1 MRESVHTNTSLRS
14 KGMMA
19 VIAAQFL
26 SAFGDNALLFATLA
40 LLKAEFYP
48 DWSQPILQM
57 VFVGAYIIF
66 APFVGQVADSFPKGR
81 VMMFA
86 NGLKLLGAASICF
99 GFNPFIGYTLVGIGA
114 AAYSPAKYGILGE
127 LTTGD
132 KLVKANGLMESSTI
146 AAILLGS
153 VAGGVLAD
161 WHVLAALGI
170 CAVVYGGAV
179 VANLFIPKLP
189 VARPGQSWRF
199 TPMTASFFNACR
211 VLWRNGETR
220 FSLMGTSMFWGAGVT
235 LRFLLVLW
243 VPVALGITDN
253 ATPTYL
259 NAMVAIG
266 IVVGAGAAAKLVT
279 LETVSRCMPAGILI
293 GVVVLAMA
301 FAEGSANDWLP
312 LLMVDGHGFSPTSG
326 SLIYAGFTLGMTLGR
341 FTGGWFIDRYSRVAV
356 VRASAL
362 LGGLGIAMIIFV
374 DVDWIAGVSVILWG
388 LGASLGFPLTI
399 SAASDTGPDAPT
411 RVSVVATTGYL
422 AFLVGP
428 PLLGFLGEHYGLR
441 SAMLAV
447 LALVLI
453 AAIVAKAVAK
463 PEPRV
468 VMESQ

>member
-161 WHVLAALGI
+161 WHVLAALGV

-189 VARPGQSWRF
+189 VARPGQSWRVK
-199 TPMTASFFNACR
+199 PMTGSFFNACR

-279 LETVSRCMPAGILI
+279 LETVARCMTAGILI
-293 GVVVLAMA
+293 GVVVLIFSLQHTLLPAYALLILIGILGGFFVVPLNALLQERGKQTVGAGNAIAVQNLGENLAM
-301 FAEGSANDWLP
+301 
-312 LLMVDGHGFSPTSG
+312 LLMLGLYSLAVKVGVPVVGIGVGF
-326 SLIYAGFTLGMTLGR
+326 
-341 FTGGWFIDRYSRVAV
+341 
-356 VRASAL
+356 
-362 LGGLGIAMIIFV
+362 GGLFAIA
-374 DVDWIAGVSVILWG
+374 IAGLWMCQ
-388 LGASLGFPLTI
+388 
-399 SAASDTGPDAPT
+399 
-411 RVSVVATTGYL
+411 R
-422 AFLVGP
+422 
-428 PLLGFLGEHYGLR
+428 R
-441 SAMLAV
+441 
-447 LALVLI
+447 
-453 AAIVAKAVAK
+453 
-463 PEPRV
+463 R
-468 VMESQ
+468 

>member
-1 MRESVHTNTSLRS
+1 
-14 KGMMA
+14 MMA

-146 AAILLGS
+146 AAILIGS

-161 WHVLAALGI
+161 WHVLAALGV

-189 VARPGQSWRF
+189 AARPGQSWRF
-199 TPMTASFFNACR
+199 KPMTGSFFTACR

-279 LETVSRCMPAGILI
+279 LETVARCMPAGILI
-293 GVVVLAMA
+293 GVVVLIFSLQHALLPAYALLILIGILGGFFVVPLNALLQERGKQTVGAGNAIAVQNLGENLAM
-301 FAEGSANDWLP
+301 
-312 LLMVDGHGFSPTSG
+312 LLMLGLYSLAVKVGVPVVGIGVGF
-326 SLIYAGFTLGMTLGR
+326 
-341 FTGGWFIDRYSRVAV
+341 
-356 VRASAL
+356 
-362 LGGLGIAMIIFV
+362 GGLFAIA
-374 DVDWIAGVSVILWG
+374 IAGLWMWQ
-388 LGASLGFPLTI
+388 
-399 SAASDTGPDAPT
+399 
-411 RVSVVATTGYL
+411 R
-422 AFLVGP
+422 
-428 PLLGFLGEHYGLR
+428 R
-441 SAMLAV
+441 
-447 LALVLI
+447 
-453 AAIVAKAVAK
+453 
-463 PEPRV
+463 R
-468 VMESQ
+468 

>member
-146 AAILLGS
+146 AAILIGS

-161 WHVLAALGI
+161 WHVLAALGV

-189 VARPGQSWRF
+189 VARPGQSWRVK
-199 TPMTASFFNACR
+199 PMTGSFFNACR

-279 LETVSRCMPAGILI
+279 LETVARCMPAGILI
-293 GVVVLAMA
+293 GVVVLIFSLQHTLLPAYALLILIGILGGFFVVPLNALLQERGKQTVGAGNAIAVQNLGENLAM
-301 FAEGSANDWLP
+301 
-312 LLMVDGHGFSPTSG
+312 LLMLGLYSLAVKVGVPVVGIGVGF
-326 SLIYAGFTLGMTLGR
+326 
-341 FTGGWFIDRYSRVAV
+341 
-356 VRASAL
+356 
-362 LGGLGIAMIIFV
+362 GGLFAIA
-374 DVDWIAGVSVILWG
+374 IAGLWMWQ
-388 LGASLGFPLTI
+388 
-399 SAASDTGPDAPT
+399 
-411 RVSVVATTGYL
+411 R
-422 AFLVGP
+422 
-428 PLLGFLGEHYGLR
+428 R
-441 SAMLAV
+441 
-447 LALVLI
+447 
-453 AAIVAKAVAK
+453 
-463 PEPRV
+463 R
-468 VMESQ
+468 